1 MIIRSQDTAQTR
13 EPKMTDNNPIIP
25 DKPKHAGGRPVKY
38 ETPEQVQTLIDAYFN
53 SRLNEEKPCTIQGL
67 AIALNLSRQ
76 GLLEYNKKDQ
86 FSDVINKA
94 RARICNNVEEML
106 FTGQPAAGPIF
117 WLKNNAGYQDK
128 QEIAHTGADGKP
140 LTIIVSRGAD
150 RPQIEDT
157 TPEAELIE
165 E

>member
-1 MIIRSQDTAQTR
+1 MS
-13 EPKMTDNNPIIP
+13 DNTQIIP
-25 DKPKHAGGRPVKY
+25 EETKSPGRPPLFN
-38 ETPEQVQTLIDAYFN
+38 TPEELQDRITDYLAN
-53 SRLNEEKPCTIQGL
+53 CKNEEKPKTIQGL
-67 AIALNLSRQ
+67 ANALGMCRDTLQ
-76 GLLEYNKKDQ
+76 EYAKKGE
-86 FSDVINKA
+86 FSVIVKQA
-94 RARICNNVEEML
+94 RNFIIENVEEML

-157 TPEAELIE
+157 TPEAELTE